1 MKDSPSKNNHLW
13 YRDAVIY
20 EVPVRSFCDSNGDGT
35 GDLKGLTGK
44 LDYLQELGINAI
56 WLLPFYPSPMRDGG
70 YDIAD
75 YLGVDPQ
82 YGDLSDFKEL
92 LKAAHERG
100 TRVITELV
108 LNHTSD
114 RHEWFQRSRR
124 AKPDS
129 PWRDFYI
136 WSKTPEKYS
145 KARIIFKDFE
155 NSNWSWDDLAGAYYW
170 HRFYSHQPDL
180 NYDNPLVRE
189 EIFRVVDF
197 WLEMGVDG
205 LRLDAVPYLFKREET
220 DCENLPE
227 THDYLKELRAHI
239 DSRFENR
246 MLLAEANQ
254 WPEDARAYF
263 GSGDECQLA
272 FHFPLMPRLY
282 IALQREDRSPVV
294 EILERT
300 PPIPDN
306 CRWAVFLRNHDELTL
321 EMVTEE
327 ERKFMYQH
335 YAPDPRARIN
345 FGIRRRLAPLLNNSR
360 RKIEMLNLIIFT
372 LPGIPVHYYG
382 DEIGMGDNPDLPDR
396 DGLRTPMQWSS
407 GINGGFSSSAA
418 ARLYLPPIT
427 DSEFNCERVNVLD
440 QERDPRSLL
449 KWMSRLIRIRRNC
462 RTLSRGTL
470 RILTPAPFEI
480 LAFLRCWQGE
490 DILVAVNLSPTP
502 LKAKLDL
509 RDYNKIIP
517 VDVFRGKKLPLIG
530 EDPYPL
536 TFGPHEYYLLSLRE
550 PGEELGA

>member
-1 MKDSPSKNNHLW
+1 MKKTQSNENHLW

-20 EVPVRSFCDSNGDGT
+20 EVPIRSFCDSNGDGT

-44 LDYLQELGINAI
+44 LDYLKELGINAL

-82 YGDLSDFKEL
+82 YGSLDDFKEL

-100 TRVITELV
+100 IRVITELV

-124 AKPDS
+124 AKPGS

-136 WSKTPEKYS
+136 WNKTPEKFG

-155 NSNWSWDDLAGAYYW
+155 ISNWAWDDLAGAYYW

-180 NYDNPLVRE
+180 NYDNPLVKE

-227 THDYLKELRAHI
+227 THAFLKELRSHI
-239 DSRFENR
+239 DSRFEGR

-263 GSGDECQLA
+263 GDGDECQLA

-282 IALQREDRSPVV
+282 IALEKGDRSSVV
-294 EILERT
+294 DILERT

-306 CRWAVFLRNHDELTL
+306 CWWAVFLRNHDELTL

-327 ERKFMYQH
+327 EREFMYQH
-335 YAPDPRARIN
+335 YAPDPPARIN
-345 FGIRRRLAPLLNNSR
+345 LGIRHRLAPLLNNSR
-360 RKIEMLNLIIFT
+360 PKIEMLNLIIFT
-372 LPGIPVHYYG
+372 IPGIPVIYYG
-382 DEIGMGDNPDLPDR
+382 DEIGMGDNYLLPDR
-396 DGLRTPMQWSS
+396 DGLRTPMQWSP
-407 GINGGFSSSAA
+407 GINGGFSRADPN
-418 ARLYLPPIT
+418 RLYLPPIA
-427 DSEFNCERVNVLD
+427 DSSFNCETVNVRD
-440 QERDPRSLL
+440 QERDHRSLL
-449 KWMSRLIRIRRNC
+449 KWMSRLIRIRKNC

-470 RILTPAPFEI
+470 RFLTPAPSEI
-480 LAFLRCWQGE
+480 LAFLRIREGE
-490 DILVAVNLSPTP
+490 DILVACNLSNTP
-502 LKAKLDL
+502 LEAELDL
-509 RDYNKIIP
+509 KDYNKVLP
-517 VDVFRGKKLPLIG
+517 VDLFRKRKLPPIG
-530 EDPYPL
+530 KAPYPL
-536 TFGPHEYYLLSLRE
+536 TFGPHEYYLLSLK
-550 PGEELGA
+550 GKNG